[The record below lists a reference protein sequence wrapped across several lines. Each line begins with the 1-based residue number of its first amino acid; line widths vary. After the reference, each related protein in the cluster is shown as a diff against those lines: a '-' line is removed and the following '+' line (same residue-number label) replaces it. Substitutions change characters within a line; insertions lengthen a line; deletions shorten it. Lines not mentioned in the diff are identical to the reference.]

1 MGSRVDVRGVISSLS
16 HIYKLKNGQLFIF
29 KISTSSATFPVV
41 VQRPSQLVWHKS
53 IKIGSVFS
61 CSNLK
66 HSKIYQGTQ
75 DEVAVLIAGSQ
86 TSIIEEST
94 NDVEMFHNDDEPSN
108 LISYKGAVTAAEPSL
123 QLYELD
129 GSCRLVLSAL
139 AAVCSC
145 PQLRLGDQVVV
156 HHGHWQAA
164 ERALYA
170 CGRSL
175 VCVLDREPEPVAICR
190 RSAVHTLHWF
200 CLPPTAVWWYRRTAE
215 RIAAAAEGRVPV
227 DGAKGVLHRLLQREQ
242 LPTAERSLTKEF
254 LCRPHRCAVSHK
266 FGAPFELTALSEL
279 VSAALLDS
287 TPPER
292 PDGRGWHHWV
302 GGDQQWLTV
311 AWLSSDSAGGLRATA
326 GADCSLPLLLVPPA
340 EGQTYPAGQSPPA
353 GQPRSDGLVLIRG
366 PRLVVER
373 LGHDRPLIYL
383 LCEERQLVSLGSG
396 AAAAGQPPPPP
407 PAPAGRLLVCHRSS
421 ARRPTA
427 SCDGGAFLLLHGLLE
442 EAARRRPVV
451 LRLTGAA
458 AGRAA
463 RLTRGTTYLLHSE
476 DRLWTGR
483 ELLNGQLQPWLA
495 ECPTLRAPDDLHFTA
510 EPSPVAAVL
519 SSDVLSVSQ
528 LAPGGSDDDLLSV
541 RGVIRER
548 RHARDRYAKASHQAA
563 ISLDTHRVVLLLS
576 DPETPDELPL
586 YVCEPS
592 RWVSLLGLVPG
603 AALTAHAVRW
613 AGGGAHL
620 VTTPLS
626 ELELTGWSAPPEHPG
641 ARRPRLH
648 LPVHFLSAALSDPSV
663 TRWLSCVTLAD
674 LCRVS
679 VTAECA
685 LCGRQLTAGCCG
697 FVGCHGRGRHVYSAR
712 ARSVLD
718 DGSAAV
724 TAQLIGD
731 SVRQLLGVTDAQWR
745 ALLTEAEQQG
755 EIFYLQPRTKSGR
768 VPAAAGL
775 LPSVC
780 LAETI
785 RRPVICELKK
795 FAGPPPAAAG
805 SGPAREAVFCESVME
820 ASPDVVVRLFPD
832 PAAGAVS

>member
-1 MGSRVDVRGVISSLS
+1 MPLE
-16 HIYKLKNGQLFIF
+16 LCL
-29 KISTSSATFPVV
+29 
-41 VQRPSQLVWHKS
+41 
-53 IKIGSVFS
+53 
-61 CSNLK
+61 
-66 HSKIYQGTQ
+66 QGTK

-86 TSIIEEST
+86 TSIIEEPT
-94 NDVEMFHNDDEPSN
+94 NDVEMFHKDDEPSN
-108 LISYKGAVTAAEPSL
+108 LISYKGTVTAAEPSL

-254 LCRPHRCAVSHK
+254 LCRPHRCAVSQK

-279 VSAALLDS
+279 ASAALLDS
-287 TPPER
+287 TPPEP

-302 GGDQQWLTV
+302 GGDQQWLAV
-311 AWLSSDSAGGLRATA
+311 AWLSCDSAGGLRATA

-340 EGQTYPAGQSPPA
+340 DGRPPAGGESHAAGQSPTA
-353 GQPRSDGLVLIRG
+353 GQPASDGLVLIRG

-383 LCEERQLVSLGSG
+383 FCEERQLVSLGSG
-396 AAAAGQPPPPP
+396 AAPAGQPPPPLPP
-407 PAPAGRLLVCHRSS
+407 PAPAVRLLVCHRSS
-421 ARRPTA
+421 ARRPAA
-427 SCDGGAFLLLHGLLE
+427 SGDGGAFLLLHGLLE

-458 AGRAA
+458 AGRAV

-548 RHARDRYAKASHQAA
+548 RHARDRYAKASHQPGLSA
-563 ISLDTHRVVLLLS
+563 STPTVWCCCSVTRPDPSPDTHRVVLLLS

-685 LCGRQLTAGCCG
+685 LCGRPADRRLL
-697 FVGCHGRGRHVYSAR
+697 RLRRLPR
-712 ARSVLD
+712 AREARLQRQ
-718 DGSAAV
+718 G
-724 TAQLIGD
+724 
-731 SVRQLLGVTDAQWR
+731 QLLGVTDAQWR

-755 EIFYLQPRTKSGR
+755 EIFYLQPRTKTGR

-795 FAGPPPAAAG
+795 FAGPPPAAAAG
-805 SGPAREAVFCESVME
+805 GGGAAREAVFCESVME